1 VFIDLYSTHIF
12 IRDLG
17 ISYEANPLMKR
28 IIINGGLRKTLLVQI
43 PIIIILGL
51 LDSEYSFL
59 LYWGLWFGIARGLVG
74 LRNFQVINRYR
85 IMGVDRF
92 REQDLQLKSLLQNSS
107 AGQRIRTVLLPAT
120 ILALCFV
127 AMLFIEDMTAN
138 SIIFALASF
147 YSAEIWY
154 GRPRAIRKTT

>member
-1 VFIDLYSTHIF
+1 MFIDLYSTHIF

-28 IIINGGLRKTLLVQI
+28 IIMNGGLRKTLLIQI

-51 LDSEYSFL
+51 IDSEYSFL
-59 LYWGLWFGIARGLVG
+59 LFWGLWFGIARGLVG
-74 LRNFQVINRYR
+74 LRNFQVINRYQ

-107 AGQRIRTVLLPAT
+107 VRQRIRTVLLPAAV
-120 ILALCFV
+120 LALCFV
-127 AMLFIEDMTAN
+127 AMLFIEDMIAN